1 MWMGFWSTA
10 HPTTCTTSK
19 PMATTYSNPFERT
32 AALRKWIDLYNY
44 ITEHSSEPTVVNV
57 YATDMRYG
65 GPEEG
70 GWYYEVGEPVKGICV
85 FSKKQ
90 AIRAA
95 IELDAWALEEFGEA
109 YDKYGYSTYRVCYED
124 KYGEYYPKERPHYE

>member
-1 MWMGFWSTA
+1 
-10 HPTTCTTSK
+10 
-19 PMATTYSNPFERT
+19 MATATTNRYERT
-32 AALRKWIDLYNY
+32 AALRKWIDLYNWRLQY
-44 ITEHSSEPTVVNV
+44 SDAPTVVNV

-90 AIRAA
+90 AIHAA
-95 IELDAWALEEFGEA
+95 LELDEWALEEFGQA
-109 YDKYGYSTYRVCYED
+109 YDEYGYTTYRVVYED
-124 KYGEYYPKERPHYE
+124 KYGEYYPQERPHYE